1 MMFVKYGTYLFN
13 TGKLH
18 FQLVKCR
25 IELYDKT
32 ILSPMFSLEFRNAQT
47 ASFAY
52 GRIIHGLLNNWGCVD
67 ITQQA
72 VIGILEK
79 LEKKKSVQDGT
90 SI

>member
-13 TGKLH
+13 ARKVH
-18 FQLVKCR
+18 FQLVKYR

-32 ILSPMFSLEFRNAQT
+32 ILSPMFSLQFRNAQT

-67 ITQQA
+67 VTQQA
-72 VIGILEK
+72 VIEILEK
-79 LEKKKSVQDGT
+79 LEKKNSEQADI